1 MACLDLRIRNG
12 GLKRFLMA
20 CHLFPPM
27 ETLSLAICVCLQPA
41 FFSSLILSPPISS
54 HRFESVHSHHKSSH
68 SFEFDHSHHQ
78 SYRSCEFDHSH
89 HQSYRSFEF
98 DHSHH
103 VALSL
108 ITVTTKLA
116 VTLYL
121 IIGTASSLITMDLNA
136 TGRSSVGLYL
146 NVIAI
151 CNIRGSDKFLWPSG
165 RST

>member
-1 MACLDLRIRNG
+1 MNLRIRNG

-20 CHLFPPM
+20 CHFFPPM

-68 SFEFDHSHHQ
+68 SF
-78 SYRSCEFDHSH
+78 EFDHSH